1 MSLRYT
7 YLSNLIIKL
16 TITIRKKMKN
26 MFKTILAIFS
36 SLVISTS
43 AFAGELSV
51 SGSAEAS
58 YIIGG
63 TDDSNSKGL
72 GISNEISFTA
82 SGEFGNGYT
91 WAYKMNLDEGAT
103 IANDDT
109 ALVIGLG
116 NMGNAGIFISDGG
129 LSTEFGHGAGAYA
142 VGSDVINTGSIKM
155 GSMDISNY
163 NNVQYHT
170 PAGLLPF
177 GITAK
182 VGYAPNLAAPKVT
195 SVEEGN
201 NPEATLNADGVTTAA
216 GAGQDASHYQIT
228 ATPIDGLTVGA
239 DYFRADGNTNV
250 SQQPEA
256 GNAYIKYAT
265 GPVVI
270 GLGKSLLAPGFTNTA
285 ASTDVDNQLYDTDS
299 YGILFAVNEAMSVSY
314 NKEKSTLTTSTGVV
328 AGQTTSTKTKVET
341 DVDTYQVAYNI
352 GGATLAIVKSE
363 ADNAGYTTNKEVS
376 ATFISLKMAF

>member
-1 MSLRYT
+1 
-7 YLSNLIIKL
+7 
-16 TITIRKKMKN
+16 MKN

-91 WAYKMNLDEGAT
+91 WAYKMNLDEGAA

-129 LSTEFGHGAGAYA
+129 LSTEFSHGAGAYA

-182 VGYAPNLAAPKVT
+182 VGYSPNLAAPKG
-195 SVEEGN
+195 S
-201 NPEATLNADGVTTAA
+201 A
-216 GAGQDASHYQIT
+216 
-228 ATPIDGLTVGA
+228 PIILVSGLTC
-239 DYFRADGNTNV
+239 
-250 SQQPEA
+250 
-256 GNAYIKYAT
+256 
-265 GPVVI
+265 
-270 GLGKSLLAPGFTNTA
+270 
-285 ASTDVDNQLYDTDS
+285 
-299 YGILFAVNEAMSVSY
+299 
-314 NKEKSTLTTSTGVV
+314 
-328 AGQTTSTKTKVET
+328 
-341 DVDTYQVAYNI
+341 
-352 GGATLAIVKSE
+352 
-363 ADNAGYTTNKEVS
+363 
-376 ATFISLKMAF
+376 LK

>member
-182 VGYAPNLAAPKVT
+182 VGYSPNLAAPKGS

-201 NPEATLNADGVTTAA
+201 NKETTLNADGVTTTA

-239 DYFRADGNTNV
+239 DYFRADGNTNT
-250 SQQPEA
+250 SQQPEG

-270 GLGKSLLAPGFTNTA
+270 GLGKALLAPGFTND
-285 ASTDVDNQLYDTDS
+285 ASAVKNQLYETDS
-299 YGILFAVNEAMSVSY
+299 YGVLFAVNEAMSVSY
-314 NKEKSTLTTSTGVV
+314 NKEKSTLTTSTGVKV
-328 AGQTTSTKTKVET
+328 GLATSTKTKIEA
-341 DVDTYQVAYNI
+341 DVDTYQVAYNV

-363 ADNAGYTTNKEVS
+363 ADNANYTANKEVS

>member
-182 VGYAPNLAAPKVT
+182 VGYAPNLAAPKGT

-201 NPEATLNADGVTTAA
+201 NPEATLNADGATTTA

-270 GLGKSLLAPGFTNTA
+270 GLGRALLAPGFTNNASA
-285 ASTDVDNQLYDTDS
+285 AKNQLYETDS
-299 YGILFAVNEAMSVSY
+299 YGVLFAVNEAMSVSY
-314 NKEKSTLTTSTGVV
+314 NKEKSTLTTSTGVKV
-328 AGQTTSTKTKVET
+328 GQTTSTKTKVET
-341 DVDTYQVAYNI
+341 DVDTYQVAYNV